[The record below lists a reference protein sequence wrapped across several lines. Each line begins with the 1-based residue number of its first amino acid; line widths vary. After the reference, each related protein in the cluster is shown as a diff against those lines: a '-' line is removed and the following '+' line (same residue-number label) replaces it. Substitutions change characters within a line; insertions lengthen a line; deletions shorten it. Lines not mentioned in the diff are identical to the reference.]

1 MGVRLKIL
9 VTGGTGFVGLNIVE
23 ALLARG
29 DEVVVASDAELPPYA
44 RGVLERLPGKLKDI
58 RADVADAQAVDA
70 MFAEHRPDAVV
81 HAAVITAGESREFAA
96 FDRVVDVNLKGT
108 AHVLA
113 AAVAQGVRRLV
124 YTSSG
129 SAYGRALVGGGT
141 VTEDTPA
148 RPDNLYSITKHAS
161 ERVCARFRELRGL
174 DVVCARL
181 GSVFGPWER
190 NTGVRDSL
198 SLQFQVFRHTL
209 AGNEVILPR
218 AEARRDWVYS
228 RDVASGILRLLDADA
243 LDHELYNLSS
253 GIEWK
258 GYGMRW
264 CEALRRAMPQ
274 LRFRPAGDGETANVS
289 FLGHRDRAMMSIE
302 RLSAETGF
310 RPRAVREDVF
320 SELVGWLSTHR
331 RYYE

>member
-1 MGVRLKIL
+1 LKVL

-29 DEVVVASDAELPPYA
+29 DEVVVASDTELPPYA
-44 RGVLERLPGKLKDI
+44 CAVLERLPGKLKDV
-58 RADVADAQAVDA
+58 RADVADAREVDSL
-70 MFAEHRPDAVV
+70 FAEHRPVMVV
-81 HAAVITAGESREFAA
+81 HAAVITAGEAREFTA
-96 FDRVVDVNLKGT
+96 FDRIVDVNVKGT

-129 SAYGRALVGGGT
+129 SAFGRALIEGGT

-148 RPDNLYSITKHAS
+148 QPDNLYSITKHAS

-190 NTGVRDSL
+190 NTGMRDSL
-198 SLQFQVFRHTL
+198 SLPFQVFRHALT
-209 AGNEVILPR
+209 GNEVILPR
-218 AEARRDWVYS
+218 VEARRDWVYS
-228 RDVASGILRLLDADA
+228 RDVASGIMGLLDAGT
-243 LDHELYNLSS
+243 LRHQLYNLSS
-253 GIEWK
+253 GIDWTN
-258 GYGMRW
+258 YGMRW
-264 CEALRRAMPQ
+264 CEALRHAMPQ
-274 LRFRPAGDGETANVS
+274 LRARVAGEGESANVS

-302 RLSAETGF
+302 RLSTETGF
-310 RPRAVREDVF
+310 RPRAAREDVF
-320 SELVGWLSTHR
+320 AEFVAWLSTHR
-331 RYYE
+331 PYHE

>member
-1 MGVRLKIL
+1 MGVCLKVL

-44 RGVLERLPGKLKDI
+44 RGVLGRLPGKLKDV
-58 RADVADAQAVDA
+58 RADVADARAVDA
-70 MFAEHRPDAVV
+70 MFAEHRPEKVV
-81 HAAVITAGESREFAA
+81 HAAVITAGEAREFAS
-96 FDRVVDVNLKGT
+96 FDRIVDVNLKGT

-113 AAVAQGVRRLV
+113 AAVAQSVRRLV

-148 RPDNLYSITKHAS
+148 QPDNLYSITKHAS

-174 DVVCARL
+174 DVVWARL

-198 SLQFQVFRHTL
+198 SLQFQVFRHVL
-209 AGNEVILPR
+209 AGNEVVLPR
-218 AEARRDWVYS
+218 IEARRDWVYS
-228 RDVASGILRLLDADA
+228 RDVASGILSLLDAGT
-243 LDHELYNLSS
+243 LHHQLYNLSS
-253 GIEWK
+253 GIDWTN
-258 GYGMRW
+258 YGMRW
-264 CEALRRAMPQ
+264 CDALRHTMPQ
-274 LRFRPAGDGETANVS
+274 LRSRVAEEGEAANVS
-289 FLGHRDRAMMSIE
+289 FLGHRDRAIMSIG
-302 RLSAETGF
+302 RLSTETAF
-310 RPRAVREDVF
+310 RPRAASDDVF
-320 SELVGWLSTHR
+320 PEFVAWLGTHR
-331 RYYE
+331 RYHE